1 MCRRKGKGLLS
12 RIFQILKKLIDKQFI
27 EVYFISNKCGHE
39 YRIAVRNGGVGNNRY
54 CTGNRPEQVIYIKG
68 RQETLAIMEVVILS
82 EMWPETV
89 IETDVLIIG
98 GGIAGC
104 LAAIRARELGV
115 DVTLVE
121 KGNTRRSGSAATGID
136 HCWAYIPP
144 IHGPEYTVEDMVE
157 DHTRN
162 AGGFIY
168 QDLVHT
174 IASNSYQRILDLE
187 RFGVPMRDE
196 NGAFRLVKK
205 IHREPSFVH
214 FAGRDMKVKLTNE
227 ARKRAVRILN
237 RVMVTDLLV
246 RDGEII
252 GCMGVNT
259 RQPEVFLFKAKSI
272 VITTGSVFRLYRN
285 PTGMSFNTGFPPS
298 ETGDGHAMAFRS
310 GVELVNMEFT
320 TTQTGPKNFQ
330 RCGRGSYVPGVLRN
344 ALGRPLGDPQNDM
357 TVGTGNAMAVG
368 AIQKALESNL
378 AFFQEVKE
386 GRGPIYMDCTA
397 NTPAQIDYIRWALH
411 NEGNTLF
418 LRYLEQEGIDLGKHP
433 IEFTVYEP
441 KLSAGNS
448 GIHVNTR
455 CETNIP
461 GLYAAG
467 DAIGGVKRS
476 VLPGALTLGWI
487 AGEQAA
493 ERSRTRKHMVK
504 DLAKEKEVLERKELI
519 RELTGRKSGATWQ
532 EAQLAL
538 QNIMDHYSGL
548 IRSET
553 LLQAGLDHIS
563 RLRQRM
569 LREIYVKNP
578 HDLYRTLE
586 IFNLADIGEGIMW
599 AALTR
604 KESRFVPGYHF
615 RADYP
620 QQDDVNWRK
629 FLAVKRDGPKT
640 IVTSI
645 AL

>member
-1 MCRRKGKGLLS
+1 
-12 RIFQILKKLIDKQFI
+12 
-27 EVYFISNKCGHE
+27 
-39 YRIAVRNGGVGNNRY
+39 
-54 CTGNRPEQVIYIKG
+54 
-68 RQETLAIMEVVILS
+68 
-82 EMWPETV
+82 MWPETV

-310 GVELVNMEFT
+310 GV
-320 TTQTGPKNFQ
+320 
-330 RCGRGSYVPGVLRN
+330 
-344 ALGRPLGDPQNDM
+344 
-357 TVGTGNAMAVG
+357 
-368 AIQKALESNL
+368 
-378 AFFQEVKE
+378 
-386 GRGPIYMDCTA
+386 
-397 NTPAQIDYIRWALH
+397 
-411 NEGNTLF
+411 
-418 LRYLEQEGIDLGKHP
+418 
-433 IEFTVYEP
+433 
-441 KLSAGNS
+441 
-448 GIHVNTR
+448 
-455 CETNIP
+455 
-461 GLYAAG
+461 
-467 DAIGGVKRS
+467 
-476 VLPGALTLGWI
+476 
-487 AGEQAA
+487 
-493 ERSRTRKHMVK
+493 
-504 DLAKEKEVLERKELI
+504 
-519 RELTGRKSGATWQ
+519 
-532 EAQLAL
+532 
-538 QNIMDHYSGL
+538 
-548 IRSET
+548 
-553 LLQAGLDHIS
+553 
-563 RLRQRM
+563 
-569 LREIYVKNP
+569 
-578 HDLYRTLE
+578 
-586 IFNLADIGEGIMW
+586 
-599 AALTR
+599 
-604 KESRFVPGYHF
+604 
-615 RADYP
+615 
-620 QQDDVNWRK
+620 
-629 FLAVKRDGPKT
+629 
-640 IVTSI
+640 
-645 AL
+645 